1 MGLKACW
8 VAFGREGLYA
18 AAMMR
23 GQLAFFGPEH
33 FLVSLPVMAVLGLVM
48 LRVQLRGLTPLT
60 RVAAPALAAA
70 ALLYSLVA
78 HPPAIEVPPLL
89 PQWRAV
95 RLHRERMQDPGRT
108 RQALRDRARDEVLR
122 ESFLYSAEA
131 ESGRGEMPGRMV
143 DPTLQAV
150 STESPSGAKGG

>member
-23 GQLAFFGPEH
+23 GQLAFFGADH
-33 FLVSLPVMAVLGLVM
+33 FLVSLPVLAVLGLAM
-48 LRVQLRGLTPLT
+48 LRVQRRGLTPLMKW
-60 RVAAPALAAA
+60 AAPLLAGA

-78 HPPAIEVPPLL
+78 HPPAVEVPPLM

-95 RLHRERMQDPGRT
+95 RLHKQRMQVGR
-108 RQALRDRARDEVLR
+108 
-122 ESFLYSAEA
+122 
-131 ESGRGEMPGRMV
+131 
-143 DPTLQAV
+143 
-150 STESPSGAKGG
+150 SPPPFSLSPPPAPA